1 MGALFS
7 SPHQDISVSEF
18 ISVCIFLSE
27 ECGKVIREVEESGTL
42 KTMSKDDSSPVTIAD
57 IKVQKTIEECLS
69 VLYPSLNIQG
79 EESAEN
85 TSTVDSV
92 LSSSLITEARKSFI
106 SQTFLNDKHLERME
120 MIEQQLRET
129 YGEDEIMTGLFEA
142 FNTKDAVVWIDPL
155 DGTKDFVN
163 GNCSAVTVMI
173 GLAIKDKSRIGVL
186 HNPYSAE
193 DLSAGMTM
201 FGTGE

>member
-1 MGALFS
+1 
-7 SPHQDISVSEF
+7 
-18 ISVCIFLSE
+18 
-27 ECGKVIREVEESGTL
+27 
-42 KTMSKDDSSPVTIAD
+42 
-57 IKVQKTIEECLS
+57 
-69 VLYPSLNIQG
+69 
-79 EESAEN
+79 
-85 TSTVDSV
+85 
-92 LSSSLITEARKSFI
+92 
-106 SQTFLNDKHLERME
+106 
-120 MIEQQLRET
+120 
-129 YGEDEIMTGLFEA
+129 MTGLFEA

-163 GNCSAVTVMI
+163 GNYSAVTVMI